1 MYSIDYEKAWE
12 HIQFIANEAVRFAKM
27 PAEELLKHEPKQDL
41 MHMLPAVTD
50 KKSPTIIGAAAGAR
64 VLDFCDLY
72 HEYSENRDHY
82 DRDVVVKEVKKM
94 LIEDILLAGR
104 DIEDD
109 DLSAI
114 LVKLT
119 ATLDRKS
126 LGLTHHI
133 PCVTVHETNPH
144 WFAIGPVRFTE
155 TAQFLADKQQAI
167 LEWENDHIEKTNAA
181 RSQSGMELLKT
192 AADGGEISPYLRAN
206 SEFFSSF
213 PWIASVWIDPC
224 HSGVSRERAISTVQ
238 SAIDLLCVATR
249 GERGRRMRIGYGA
262 MEPTQKAWLSET
274 HEGRLL
280 FSHSSSMRGVAM
292 GDGWAE
298 VIGHNWKWFFTIGG
312 HLLHA
317 LTTDKAPAP
326 IWRRYLEALRWYG
339 EAIRDDHLPSQ
350 IAKYSACMER
360 LVITGKGN
368 NVSRKLV
375 FRMALLLKG
384 TNSKYPQEELE
395 SDLVKF
401 YDLRCEIMHGDD
413 LPDARRLEWGGTYGD
428 YFCANG
434 LIGAMDLF
442 HCLTT
447 KNQATDVSLGVAF
460 DRLGRKK
467 MP

>member
-12 HIQFIANEAVRFAKM
+12 HIRFIADEAIRFAKM
-27 PAEELLKHEPKQDL
+27 PADELLKHEPKHDL
-41 MHMLPAVTD
+41 MHMLPAVTI
-50 KKSPTIIGAAAGAR
+50 KESPTIIGAAAGAR
-64 VLDFCDLY
+64 VLDLCELY
-72 HEYSENRDHY
+72 QEHNENRDHY
-82 DRDVVVKEVKKM
+82 DRDVVVREVKKM
-94 LIEDILLAGR
+94 LIEDIFLAGR

-119 ATLDRKS
+119 ATLDHKR

-133 PCVTVHETNPH
+133 PCVTVHETDPH

-155 TAQFLADKQQAI
+155 TTQFLADKQEAI
-167 LEWENDHIEKTNAA
+167 LEWERDHVERTNAA
-181 RSQSGMELLKT
+181 RSLSGMDLLKA

-262 MEPTQKAWLSET
+262 REPSQKAWLSET
-274 HEGRLL
+274 HEGKLL
-280 FSHSSSMRGVAM
+280 FSHSTSMQGVAM

-298 VIGHNWKWFFTIGG
+298 ALGRNWSWFFTIGG
-312 HLLHA
+312 GLLHS
-317 LTTDKAPAP
+317 LTSAKAFDP

-350 IAKYSACMER
+350 ISKYSACMER
-360 LVITGKGN
+360 LVITGKGK
-368 NVSRKLV
+368 NVSSKLV

-384 TNSKYPQEELE
+384 ANLKYPQAELK
-395 SDLVKF
+395 SDLAKF

-413 LPDARRLEWGGTYGD
+413 LPDAKRLEWGGMYGD

-434 LIGAMDLF
+434 LIRAMDLF

-447 KNQATDVSLGVAF
+447 KNETTDVSLGAAF
-460 DRLGRKK
+460 DRLGKDRR
-467 MP
+467 P